1 MGVIVERFD
10 YSGLSAE
17 SFKRLVEFSHHC
29 SDCDLDEQLMELVKL
44 RASQI
49 NGCAHCLNM
58 HVEILRKL
66 GASEERLQNV
76 VVWPEASC
84 FSDRERAALA
94 WAEAVTLVAD
104 SRVPDDVFVQARG
117 YFSDQELVDLTYV
130 IITINAFNRL
140 AVAFRRV
147 PGS

>member
-1 MGVIVERFD
+1 MERFD
-10 YSGLSAE
+10 HRGISADR
-17 SFKRLVEFSHHC
+17 FKRLGEFSHHC
-29 SDCDLDEQLMELVKL
+29 SDCGLDEQLMELVKL

-66 GASEERLQNV
+66 GESEERLQNV
-76 VVWPEASC
+76 VVWREATC
-84 FSDRERAALA
+84 FNDRERAALA

-104 SRVPDDVFVQARG
+104 SRVPDDVFLQARG
-117 YFSDQELVDLTYV
+117 QFTDQELVELTYV
-130 IITINAFNRL
+130 IIAINAYNRL
-140 AVAFRRV
+140 AVAFRQV

>member
-1 MGVIVERFD
+1 MERLG
-10 YSGLSAE
+10 YRSLSAGSYE
-17 SFKRLVEFSHHC
+17 RLGEFSQHC
-29 SDCDLDEQLMELVKL
+29 SSCDLDERLMELVKL

-66 GASEERLQNV
+66 GESEERLQNV
-76 VVWPEASC
+76 VVWWEANC
-84 FSDRERAALA
+84 FDERERAALA

-104 SRVPDDVFVQARG
+104 SRVPDDVFLRARG
-117 YFSDQELVDLTYV
+117 QFTDQELVDLTYV
-130 IITINAFNRL
+130 VIAINAYNRL
-140 AVAFRRV
+140 AVAFRHA